1 MDICSD
7 GLISKGLDGSC
18 EIRDGSSLGA
28 KQGAGRWPRQDPG
41 GRSCGA
47 TSWPEGVTPRGTRGA
62 SAQDARARQQRSP
75 IPDLGGFHQQR
86 TSSEP
91 QAQLP
96 AQPEP

>member
-28 KQGAGRWPRQDPG
+28 KQGAGRWPRQDLG

-62 SAQDARARQQRSP
+62 SAQDARARQHRSP